1 MQKDDLEETLDRLE
15 TEVLETLDNPYS
27 TYSVKFPYTC
37 SFSFPDDDH
46 HTRITIET
54 VSETVR
60 FGRDEHDV
68 SLQIDKDQ
76 ALSRRTYAKHVH
88 QWIGDRWFSIDPKD
102 VEVTYGTSY
111 SIEPMTDDEVEEW
124 TQRCLYDD

>member
-1 MQKDDLEETLDRLE
+1 
-15 TEVLETLDNPYS
+15 
-27 TYSVKFPYTC
+27 VKFPYTC

-111 SIEPMTDDEVEEW
+111 SIEPMTDDDIEEW
-124 TQRCLYDD
+124 NERCLYDD